1 MNEWS
6 EFFMATNLEVQKRDT
21 KQHSQVTEIR
31 NAGRIPGIIYGYQSE
46 NITVSVDSLELIK
59 AIREHGRNAVF
70 SVTVDGSKL
79 NVLLHEYQVDPLKD
93 ELIHV
98 DFLAVNMSEEVE
110 ADVRIDLVGD
120 SSGVKEGGVLQ
131 QVLYEVT
138 VAATPDKLPE
148 AIEVDIAKLAI
159 GDALTIGDIPKDKNY
174 EIKTEAEEVVVTVS
188 APRTEEEEV
197 ADTEV
202 KEPEAAH
209 GSAEEP
215 VE

>member
-31 NAGRIPGIIYGYQSE
+31 VAGRIPGIIYGYQSE
-46 NITVSVDSLELIK
+46 NITISVDSLELIK
-59 AIREHGRNAVF
+59 TIREHGRNAVF
-70 SVTVDGSKL
+70 SVTIDGKKL
-79 NVLLHEYQVDPLKD
+79 NVLLHEYQIDPLKD

-110 ADVRIDLVGD
+110 ADVRIDLVGE

-148 AIEVDIAKLAI
+148 AIEVDITKLAI
-159 GDALTIGDIPKDKNY
+159 GDSLAVGDIPKNTDF
-174 EIKTEAEEVVVTVS
+174 EIKTDVEEAVVTVA
-188 APRTEEEEV
+188 APRTEVETTAGEEV
-197 ADTEV
+197 A
-202 KEPEAAH
+202 EPEAAH